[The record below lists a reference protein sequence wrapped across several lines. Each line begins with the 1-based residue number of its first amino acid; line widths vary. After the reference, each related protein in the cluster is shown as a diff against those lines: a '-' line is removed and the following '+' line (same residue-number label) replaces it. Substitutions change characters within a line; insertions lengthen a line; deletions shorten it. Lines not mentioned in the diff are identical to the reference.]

1 MSASDVAG
9 IFSRYF
15 IVGFFLPAFFA
26 LVGLSQALSDPFL
39 PSGYRALG
47 GGTQIAVLG
56 ATGVLLGLL
65 LLGLNWQVIRLYE
78 GYPLVES
85 RRRIPLVG
93 KLRTFL
99 IGRQERAFR
108 TLEEMRDGEDESRS
122 AFAAWKLDTGYPDR
136 IEALM
141 PTRFGNAVLAFEAYA
156 MKRWGLDS
164 VPAWPRIDMLLSERQ
179 AELEANARSQVC
191 FFVNGSLLLLIAGAW
206 LVVDE
211 IVEGPLSGPVMVVYL
226 LPFLASVL
234 LARWA
239 TGAATRWGSTVRAAI
254 DLHRFE
260 LYEKL
265 GVRHPRNFSD
275 ERRIAAEVNQ
285 ALLYG
290 RTIPDELSA
299 IGHREDKG
307 DAL

>member
-15 IVGFFLPAFFA
+15 IVGFFLPAFFT
-26 LVGLSQALSDPFL
+26 LVGMSQALTDSFL
-39 PSGYRALG
+39 PAGYRELS

-56 ATGVLLGLL
+56 AAAVLLGLL

-78 GYPLVES
+78 GYPLIEP
-85 RRRIPLVG
+85 RRRVPLVG
-93 KLRTFL
+93 HLSRGL
-99 IGRQERAFR
+99 IARQKASFDRLVE
-108 TLEEMRDGEDESRS
+108 LRDGEDAKARSR
-122 AFAAWKLDTGYPDR
+122 AAWKLDIEFPGDA
-136 IEALM
+136 EALM
-141 PTRFGNAVLAFEAYA
+141 PTRFGNAVLAFESHS

-179 AELEANARSQVC
+179 AELEANARGQVC
-191 FFVNGSLLLLIAGAW
+191 FFVNGSLLVLISAAV
-206 LVVDE
+206 LVADE
-211 IVEGPLSGPVMVVYL
+211 IAAEPLSGAVVAIYI
-226 LPFLASVL
+226 LPFLGSAV

-239 TGAATRWGSTVRAAI
+239 AGAASRWGSTVRSAI

-265 GVRHPRNFSD
+265 GARRPRSFGD
-275 ERRIAAEVNQ
+275 ERLLAAEVNQ

-290 RTIPDELSA
+290 HTIPDEFA
-299 IGHREDKG
+299 ATTGRDTG
-307 DAL
+307 GAG